1 MPGADHQQVG
11 NDENT
16 TPIPGAGSATEPA
29 TATHGVVDRV
39 ATPAEHAALAAAV
52 GWQSHFD
59 DQLRAASLAASLAG
73 VVFVDAHA
81 GTVGM
86 ARAVGDGLQYSYIQD
101 VIVHPD
107 HEGKGIATE
116 LVKRLVELLRPA
128 TEAEM
133 FIGLFA
139 SDAAVGV
146 YESLGFQSSG
156 AIGMHQRISGEP

>member
-1 MPGADHQQVG
+1 MPTADHQEVEK
-11 NDENT
+11 DENT
-16 TPIPGAGSATEPA
+16 TTPDSESETEP
-29 TATHGVVDRV
+29 TIATHGVVDRV

-73 VVFVDAHA
+73 VVFVDAHE

-86 ARAVGDGLQYSYIQD
+86 ARAVGDGLQYAYIQD

-128 TEAEM
+128 AEAEI

-146 YESLGFQSSG
+146 YESLGFQTSG
-156 AIGMHQRISGEP
+156 ATGMHQRISGES